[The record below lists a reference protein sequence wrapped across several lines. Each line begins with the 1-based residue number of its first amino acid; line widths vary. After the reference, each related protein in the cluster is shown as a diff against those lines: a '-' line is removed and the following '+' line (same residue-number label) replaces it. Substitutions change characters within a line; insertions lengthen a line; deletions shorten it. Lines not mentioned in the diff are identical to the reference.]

1 MKRLGIITV
10 AGVVSVLLL
19 TDRASASSINIPP
32 DPLIGV
38 LGSGGGSPPATD
50 GSAFQLLACAPGI
63 LASFFCAEYENTFEG
78 SITSL
83 DLSFWD
89 DPGNP
94 IPTSVNGDP
103 NFAVGAVSDFQLL
116 LTVDQF
122 TTRLCTTEAF
132 VACNFVEVVGDFGFP
147 VSLKL
152 AGDPPIPPGAFQVF
166 SDTPGFVSI
175 RAVNL
180 DPNSNLPDNSTALAV
195 PEPGTVAL
203 LTIGLVALMCG
214 ALGRQRAVRPSYSAG
229 PLN

>member
-1 MKRLGIITV
+1 MKRLAMLTV
-10 AGVVSVLLL
+10 TAIMSVLLL
-19 TDRASASSINIPP
+19 SDRAAASSISIPP

-38 LGSGGGSPPATD
+38 LGSGGDSPPATD
-50 GSAFQLLACAPGI
+50 GSAFPLLACAPGV
-63 LASFFCAEYENTFEG
+63 LASFLCAEYENTFEG

-89 DPGNP
+89 DAGNP

-103 NFAVGAVSDFQLL
+103 NFLVSAVSDFQLL

-132 VACNFVEVVGDFGFP
+132 LACNFVEVIGDLGFP

-180 DPNSNLPDNSTALAV
+180 NPNSNLPDNSTALV
-195 PEPGTVAL
+195 PEPDVIGL
-203 LTIGLVALMCG
+203 LSIGLVALTAC
-214 ALGRQRAVRPSYSAG
+214 AIGRRRAAPASRC
-229 PLN
+229 

>member
-1 MKRLGIITV
+1 MKRPGIIIV
-10 AGVVSVLLL
+10 SAVVSLVLLS
-19 TDRASASSINIPP
+19 DRASASSISIPP

-38 LGSGGGSPPATD
+38 LGSGGDSPPATD
-50 GSAFQLLACAPGI
+50 GSAFPLLACAPEI

-89 DPGNP
+89 DTGNP
-94 IPTSVNGDP
+94 IPTSINGDP
-103 NFAVGAVSDFQLL
+103 NFTVAAQSDFQLL

-132 VACNFVEVVGDFGFP
+132 FACNFEEVVGDFGFP
-147 VSLKL
+147 VALKL
-152 AGDPPIPPGAFQVF
+152 AGDPPILPGAFQAF

-180 DPNSNLPDNSTALAV
+180 DPNSNLPDNTSVLPV
-195 PEPGTVAL
+195 PEPDILAL
-203 LTIGLVALMCG
+203 LSLGLVTV
-214 ALGRQRAVRPSYSAG
+214 LGGTIRWRMPGRPERH
-229 PLN
+229 